1 MKRLKSH
8 FYRFAVLGGDMRQV
22 YLAELL
28 EEKEYQVQRYG
39 LTGGNEK
46 ESCSLE
52 ACLKMAQVVVAPI
65 PFLREGVVFSKNT
78 EKKIL
83 PQELLLHTR
92 PGSIL
97 FAGGIPKEYEK
108 QAKEKGIICVDYL
121 KEWVYSSEE
130 YHCHSRGESCRSHY
144 PKLGKSYGEQLS
156 GYWIWKVW
164 KHTGILFE
172 KVFLH
177 GFCG

>member
-52 ACLKMAQVVVAPI
+52 AVSYTHLDVYKRQHLMAW
-65 PFLREGVVFSKNT
+65 L
-78 EKKIL
+78 
-83 PQELLLHTR
+83 
-92 PGSIL
+92 
-97 FAGGIPKEYEK
+97 
-108 QAKEKGIICVDYL
+108 
-121 KEWVYSSEE
+121 
-130 YHCHSRGESCRSHY
+130 CRI
-144 PKLGKSYGEQLS
+144 LS
-156 GYWIWKVW
+156 GEAKM
-164 KHTGILFE
+164 E
-172 KVFLH
+172 K
-177 GFCG
+177 

>member
-1 MKRLKSH
+1 M
-8 FYRFAVLGGDMRQV
+8 
-22 YLAELL
+22 
-28 EEKEYQVQRYG
+28 
-39 LTGGNEK
+39 
-46 ESCSLE
+46 
-52 ACLKMAQVVVAPI
+52 
-65 PFLREGVVFSKNT
+65 
-78 EKKIL
+78 
-83 PQELLLHTR
+83 HTR

-121 KEWVYSSEE
+121 KDGYTAVKNTIATAEGSLAEAIIRSS
-130 YHCHSRGESCRSHY
+130 GN
-144 PKLGKSYGEQLS
+144 LYGEQLS